1 MPRRRNTALP
11 TDLQTLA
18 INTIR
23 TLSIDAV
30 QKANSGHPGLP
41 MGAAPM
47 AYALWT
53 RHLKH
58 NPHNPKWAN
67 RDRFVLSA
75 GHGSM
80 LLYSLLYLTGY
91 DVPLEQ
97 IKNFRQWGSITAGHP
112 EYHLTPGVETTTG
125 PLGQGAGTS
134 VGMALAEAYLS
145 SYFNRPG
152 FDIVDHY
159 TYVLVSDGD
168 LMEGVASEAA
178 SLAGHWGLGKLIY
191 LYDSNRITLDGS
203 ADMTF
208 TEDVAARFRAY
219 GWHTIDVDNGN
230 DVEAVSLAIANAKA
244 VDDKPS
250 LISVRTIIGYGSPNK
265 QNTSEAHGSPLGADE
280 VKLVKEF
287 YGWPQEDFY
296 VPGEALEFF
305 RMAIDSGIAQ
315 EQQWNDLFEAY
326 RKEYP
331 DLAAEFEQAQAG
343 KLPEGWDADLPT
355 FTAEKKIATRNA
367 SGTVL
372 NAIAQHIPT
381 MIGGDAD
388 LAGSTKTLLKSA
400 ENTGP
405 DKPAARNLRFGVREH
420 GMGAIVNGLA
430 VHGGMIKPYSATFF
444 TFSDY
449 MRPAVRIGC
458 LMGINPIYVFTHD
471 SIGLGEDGPTHQP
484 IEHLLAMRAIPD
496 LYVIRPA
503 DANETTAAWHVAM
516 QLDKPSALVFTRQDL
531 PVLTGEDV
539 GGLEAI
545 RGGVARGGYVLADCE
560 STPRVILIGT
570 GSEVHIAYDAY
581 KTLTAEGVKV
591 RVVSLPCWELFEKQD
606 AHYREAVL
614 PASVTARVSI
624 EAGVTLG
631 WERYVG
637 HKGIAIG
644 IDRFGASAPY
654 QHIYREYGLTAEKV
668 VEAAQKVMS

>member
-1 MPRRRNTALP
+1 LA
-11 TDLQTLA
+11 TDVETLA
-18 INTIR
+18 MNTIR

-41 MGAAPM
+41 LGAAPM
-47 AYALWT
+47 AFALWT
-53 RHLKH
+53 RFLQH
-58 NPHNPKWAN
+58 NPRNPKWAN

-91 DVPLEQ
+91 DVSLDD

-125 PLGQGAGTS
+125 PLGQGAANA
-134 VGMALAEAYLS
+134 VGMALAEAYLA

-152 FDIVDHY
+152 FNIVDHY
-159 TYVLVSDGD
+159 TYVIVGDGD
-168 LMEGVASEAA
+168 LMEGVSAEAA

-203 ADMTF
+203 AEMTF
-208 TEDVAARFRAY
+208 TEDVAERFRAY
-219 GWHTIDVDNGN
+219 GWHTLDVADGN
-230 DVEAVSLAIANAKA
+230 DVEAISSAIAEAKA
-244 VDDKPS
+244 VTNQPT
-250 LISVRTIIGYGSPNK
+250 LISIRTIIGYGSPHK

-280 VKLVKEF
+280 IKLVKEF
-287 YGWPQEDFY
+287 FGWPQEDFY

-305 RMAIDSGIAQ
+305 RSAVETGG
-315 EQQWNDLFEAY
+315 ERERQWKELFENY
-326 RKEYP
+326 RKQYP
-331 DLAAEFEQAQAG
+331 DLAAEFEQTQAG
-343 KLPEGWDADLPT
+343 KLPDGWDADLPT
-355 FTAEKKIATRNA
+355 FTAEKPIATRSA

-372 NAIAQHIPT
+372 NAIARHIPT

-388 LAGSTKTLLKSA
+388 LAGSTKTLIKGA

-405 DKPAARNLRFGVREH
+405 GKPAARNLRFGVREH

-430 VHGGMIKPYSATFF
+430 VHGGIIKPYSATFF

-449 MRPAVRIGC
+449 MRPAVRLGC

-484 IEHLLAMRAIPD
+484 VEHLLAMRAIPD

-503 DANETTAAWHVAM
+503 DANETTAAWQVAM
-516 QLDKPSALVFTRQDL
+516 QLKRPSALVFTRQDL
-531 PVLTGEDV
+531 PVLTGEGI
-539 GGLEAI
+539 GGVQAI
-545 RGGVARGGYVLADCE
+545 RDGVARGGYVLADCE
-560 STPRVILIGT
+560 GTPQVILLAT
-570 GSEVHIAYDAY
+570 GSEVSIAHEAY
-581 KTLTAEGVKV
+581 RRLTAEGVKV
-591 RVVSLPCWELFEKQD
+591 RLVSLPCWRLFEDQD
-606 AHYREAVL
+606 AAYRESVL
-614 PASVTARVSI
+614 PAAVTARVSI

-631 WERYVG
+631 WERYNG
-637 HKGIAIG
+637 TKGIAIG
-644 IDRFGASAPY
+644 VDKFGASAPY
-654 QHIYREYGLTAEKV
+654 QRIYQEYGLTAEKV
-668 VEAAQKVMS
+668 VEVARKVMA